1 MTGTSFIA
9 SSEPEVT
16 PSADNVPPTS
26 TACVAS
32 TPNTNC
38 GDVVVKAYIST
49 GISEP
54 YSPYAAGSPAIWA
67 YPIDIGIDTNA
78 TIIPAIISFFA
89 VLKDIFFKCAFSFP
103 YIYYAI
109 INSYF

>member
-1 MTGTSFIA
+1 M
-9 SSEPEVT
+9 
-16 PSADNVPPTS
+16 
-26 TACVAS
+26 AS

-38 GDVVVKAYIST
+38 GELVVNAYTST
-49 GISEP
+49 GSNEP
-54 YSPYAAGSPAIWA
+54 YNPYAAGNPAICA
-67 YPIDIGIDTNA
+67 YPIDIGIDTSA

-103 YIYYAI
+103 YIHNII

>member
-1 MTGTSFIA
+1 M
-9 SSEPEVT
+9 
-16 PSADNVPPTS
+16 
-26 TACVAS
+26 AS

-38 GDVVVKAYIST
+38 GELVVNAYTST
-49 GISEP
+49 GSNEP
-54 YSPYAAGSPAIWA
+54 YNPYADGNPAICA
-67 YPIDIGIDTNA
+67 YPIDIGIDTSA

-103 YIYYAI
+103 YIHNVI